1 MRKPWR
7 VLLILAV
14 LGLGVASGAVASV
27 PKVIFADDFG
37 YAT

>member
-1 MRKPWR
+1 MRKPWK
-7 VLLILAV
+7 VLLLLAV
-14 LGLGVASGAVASV
+14 LGLGAAAPALASV